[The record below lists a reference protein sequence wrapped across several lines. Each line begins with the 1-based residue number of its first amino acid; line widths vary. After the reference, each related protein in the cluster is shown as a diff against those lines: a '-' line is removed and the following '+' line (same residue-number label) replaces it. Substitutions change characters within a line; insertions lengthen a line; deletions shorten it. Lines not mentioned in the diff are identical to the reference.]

1 MLTIGEICRK
11 ARESGECTDY
21 ELRRSGKLEY
31 CGKIYP
37 GCKKLNELLEKHCKE
52 EGEKDENI

>member
-1 MLTIGEICRK
+1 MLIGEICRR

-31 CGKIYP
+31 CCKAYP
-37 GCKKLNELLEKHCKE
+37 ECKKLNELLDKHFKE
-52 EGEKDENI
+52 DGEKDEDD